1 MYTQRKLIYFD
12 LFDQQLLGEC
22 VFNNISVL
30 CSLFRSAVNNYHCL
44 SWVEVL
50 TPDSIFFFFFLCMCI
65 FIHIIQICFRITG
78 PHLWH
83 HIRATLDSQ
92 PH

>member
-1 MYTQRKLIYFD
+1 MFMYTQRKFIYFD

-50 TPDSIFFFFFLCMCI
+50 TPDSNFFFFF
-65 FIHIIQICFRITG
+65 FVYVHIYTYNTNMF
-78 PHLWH
+78 
-83 HIRATLDSQ
+83 
-92 PH
+92 